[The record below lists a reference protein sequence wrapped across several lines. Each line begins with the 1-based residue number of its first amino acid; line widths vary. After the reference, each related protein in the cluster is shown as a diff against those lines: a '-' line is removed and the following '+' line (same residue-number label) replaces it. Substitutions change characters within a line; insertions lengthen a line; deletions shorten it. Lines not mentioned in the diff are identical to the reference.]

1 MSTPPT
7 APSRQVL
14 FDGDRFVAAAALAA
28 TAWEPYVAYE
38 YPEAMCFAEGE
49 QASITVSGG
58 MTTLTTDEGQRT
70 FPAGSGLFDGVRQA
84 IEALPGGARRVYGWA
99 SFELIGEPEA
109 GEVVHLMVPR
119 REIRIYN
126 GCALLAAETEVALD
140 ELSDRLTTAGTATGQ
155 VVPPRRV
162 EVELA
167 GEEAVL
173 YRKAVTEAIESIH
186 EGALEKVI
194 LSRVVAVRDEIDL
207 PATYLAGRRGNRPAR
222 SFLFDLGGWEAA
234 GFSPEIVA
242 RVTADRTVVTQPLA
256 GTRALGGSAVHD
268 AARREELYRDAKEV
282 FEHAISVRLAATEMT
297 RVCTPGTVGVRDFMS
312 VKERGSVQ
320 HLASEVVGRL
330 ADGVSAWDALSELFP
345 AITASGVPK
354 APACDLIRTVE
365 PERGLYSGAILTA
378 DADGTLDAALVL
390 RSVFRH
396 GGRTWLRAGAGIVAR
411 SNPERE
417 LEETREKLL
426 SVSRFLVPAGAT
438 PAEAA

>member
-1 MSTPPT
+1 M
-7 APSRQVL
+7 L
-14 FDGDRFVAAAALAA
+14 FDGDRFAAAAALAA
-28 TAWEPYVAYE
+28 TARDPYVAYE

-58 MTTLTTDEGQRT
+58 LTTLTTGEGQRT
-70 FPAGSGLFDGVRQA
+70 FTAGSSLFGGVRQA

-99 SFELIGEPEA
+99 SFELTGEPGA

-119 REIRIYN
+119 REVRIHD
-126 GCALLAAETEVALD
+126 GFALLTADSEAALD
-140 ELSDRLTTAGTATGQ
+140 ELDARLVTATTGNGQ

-173 YRKAVTEAIESIH
+173 YRKAVTEAIESII
-186 EGALEKVI
+186 EGTLEKVI
-194 LSRVVAVRDEIDL
+194 LSRVVPVRDEIDL
-207 PATYLAGRRGNRPAR
+207 PATYLAGRGGNRPAR
-222 SFLFDLGGWEAA
+222 SFLLNLGGWEAA

-256 GTRALGGSAVHD
+256 GTRALDGHAVDD

-282 FEHAISVRLAATEMT
+282 YEHAISVHLAATEMT
-297 RVCTPGTVGVRDFMS
+297 RVCAPGTVQVRDFMS
-312 VKERGSVQ
+312 VRERGSVQ

-330 ADGVSAWDALSELFP
+330 ADGCSAWDALSELFP

-354 APACDLIRTVE
+354 APACGLIRSAE

-378 DADGTLDAALVL
+378 DTDGTLDAALVL

-396 GGRTWLRAGAGIVAR
+396 GGRTWLRAGAGIVAQ

-426 SVSRFLVPAGAT
+426 SVSRFLVPVGEKQVT
-438 PAEAA
+438 LP